1 MNLMKKIILITV
13 FISFIV
19 NAQSVEAFEQ
29 MKTYT
34 VADGLVGPVVP
45 VIFQDSRGVLWFGSD
60 RGGLSR
66 FDGNNFIPY
75 SGDSN
80 VFRGITKKIVEDK
93 WGHVWFLSQHP
104 SEGDGVISRY
114 DGTTFS
120 YVNEG
125 NCLAVDNAGDVWIGG
140 NNSITRYSALNSEE
154 IPQAYP
160 INITAT
166 SIAKINV
173 IFQSNDDTYWVGG
186 GDAQGV
192 LIISFQ
198 QDTNMWQVGSLRRH
212 ENLPNLSK
220 DRSVQVIIQDGD
232 DNLWFGGKSLLLKY
246 DGTQFKEILNTSI
259 EFPQPTGTLQNTI
272 SLQYQNVN
280 VKSDSHGRIW
290 FSDNQ
295 QLSWWDGE
303 KLQRLRS
310 FSVEANPN
318 YFLHGSFEIE
328 DAWNKLWFASQSGA
342 HLYDNKFF
350 ENYSTDVFQL
360 DSPLTDSPELAP
372 KVYGVDDG
380 LGSDN
385 ILTVFEGLDGK
396 IWFGHDNGVTSFEPQ
411 PVIVNHTTRATLGSN
426 SVRLMYT
433 DSSGTLW
440 LSIPGG
446 VAKYNADEE
455 RLIQYPLVEHT
466 TKHIIP
472 GNDDNIANQIYN
484 RRIDIIKIFE
494 ADGYIWFIDKPFQV
508 QNQFTHYRVYRY
520 RNGEFED
527 ISLIMQPEIGPG
539 GEPLF
544 HDSPPI
550 VSLGTDP
557 WLSLGG
563 WLFLPRSNG
572 LHRFTSRETFEL
584 IEFLTT
590 SSLPQ
595 PSDAITA
602 LHTDTHNRLWC
613 YYDTGEVKRYSNIQI
628 NTGQVSGTV
637 HTELLPLQSVIPIS
651 VTSDE
656 QDVQWFY
663 NTSSGQ
669 LMYWDNPEIAN
680 TLTELPGSASGAP
693 LLTIQTNRSIDPN
706 STSTVGQEDN
716 LNESETSE
724 PELMTFVFRDSIK
737 TYSGTELKKAVT
749 VDVIDVRGY
758 QITTN
763 GDLWLATAQGAIRYD
778 YETVTTYTTSDGFL
792 VDDLRDVH
800 EDHWG
805 NLWFAT
811 WGGGVVRYDGNSFLS
826 ISTKDGLIH
835 NNVSSIHATNEEDL
849 WFGSEGGATQYR
861 ASLGVLPFCR
871 ITSVD
876 AGKIFTE
883 PFLADSG
890 KRTFTQLSELLPAH
904 VKSVTINFEGI
915 NPLRDDM
922 EYRFRLIGV
931 ENNRWATVSSN
942 IKQPNETL
950 LQGDVK
956 QTFIPEELGE
966 NKLPPRIQ
974 YEGLKSGNYT
984 FLIKAFRE
992 GWPYT
997 QQPTVLNFTIDQ
1009 PIWSRWRNYLPTLI
1023 FIAAVG
1029 SLIFRLVVNRRHT
1042 AQLRIEMREKEEAE
1056 MQRIRAEIN
1065 EAQNIQMGLLPD
1077 KAPDIQQFDIAGMS
1091 IPATQVGGDFF
1102 DYLTVENGRTA
1113 IAVADAAGKGIRGA
1127 MNAVLTNGMLHE
1139 VSRFMSEADVILRN
1153 LNDGLAPRMY
1163 GPSFIAL
1170 NLAVLDENK
1179 KQIHY
1184 ANGGQ
1189 PYPLLKR
1196 GTEIIEIENTDLP
1209 LGSRK
1214 NVQYEATT
1222 VDLEEGDIFIF
1233 HTDGL
1238 IEALN
1243 ANHDMYGSDRFNEL
1257 VARIPDES
1265 SAEEVIQHIVDDVQN
1280 FVQDEE
1286 QYDDLTIVVVKL
1298 TANSTDETS

>member
-1 MNLMKKIILITV
+1 MKKFILIT
-13 FISFIV
+13 ILSSFIFH
-19 NAQSVEAFEQ
+19 AQFVDAFEQ

-60 RGGLSR
+60 RGGVSR

-75 SGDSN
+75 AGDSN

-120 YVNEG
+120 YVNDG
-125 NCLAVDNAGDVWIGG
+125 NCLTVDNAGDVWIGG
-140 NNSITRYSALNSEE
+140 NNSITRYTALNSQE
-154 IPQAYP
+154 IPQPFP

-166 SIAKINV
+166 SIARINV
-173 IFQSNDDTYWVGG
+173 IFQSNDDTYWLGG
-186 GDAQGV
+186 NDAQGV

-198 QDTNMWQVGSLRRH
+198 QDTNMWQVSTLRRH
-212 ENLPNLSK
+212 ENLPNISK
-220 DRSVQVIIQDGD
+220 ERSVHVIMQDAEN
-232 DNLWFGGKSLLLKY
+232 NLWFGGKSLLLKY
-246 DGTQFKEILNTSI
+246 DGTQFEEILNTTI
-259 EFPQPTGTLQNTI
+259 DPTKQTGTPQNTL
-272 SLQYQNVN
+272 SLQDQNVYVN
-280 VKSDSHGRIW
+280 SDSHGRIW
-290 FSDNQ
+290 FSDEQ

-310 FSVEANPN
+310 FSLDANPN
-318 YFLHGSFEIE
+318 TFLHGSFEIE

-342 HLYDNKFF
+342 HLYDNKYF
-350 ENYSTDVFQL
+350 EENTEGVFQM

-385 ILTVFEGLDGK
+385 ILTVFEALDGK
-396 IWFGHDNGVTSFEPQ
+396 IWFGHDNGVTSYEPQ
-411 PVIVNHTTRATLGSN
+411 PVIVNHSTRATLGSN
-426 SVRLMYT
+426 SVRMMYT
-433 DSSGTLW
+433 DNTGTLW

-455 RLIQYPLVEHT
+455 RIIQYPLIENT
-466 TKHIIP
+466 TKHIII
-472 GNDDNIANQIYN
+472 GNDENITDQIHN
-484 RRIDIIKIFE
+484 RRIDIIKLFE
-494 ADGYIWFIDKPFQV
+494 ADGYIWFIDKSYQV
-508 QNQFTHYRVYRY
+508 QNQFTHYRIYRY
-520 RNGEFED
+520 KNGEFED
-527 ISLIMQPEIGPG
+527 LSLIIQPEIGPG

-544 HDSPPI
+544 YDSPPI

-557 WLSLGG
+557 WISLGG

-572 LHRFTSRETFEL
+572 LYRFTSQETFEL
-584 IEFLTT
+584 IEFPTIR
-590 SSLPQ
+590 SLPQ
-595 PSDAITA
+595 PTDVITA
-602 LHTDTHNRLWC
+602 LHSDTHNRLWC

-628 NTGQVSGTV
+628 RTGQVRGTI
-637 HTELLPLQSVIPIS
+637 HTELLPLRSVIPIV
-651 VTSDE
+651 VTSNE

-680 TLTELPGSASGAP
+680 TLSELPGSASGAP
-693 LLTIQTNRSIDPN
+693 LLTIQTNKSIDPDT
-706 STSTVGQEDN
+706 TSTEDN
-716 LNESETSE
+716 QNNSNDNTQTKET
-724 PELMTFVFRDSIK
+724 ELMTFVFRDSIK
-737 TYSGTELKKAVT
+737 TYAGTELRKAIT
-749 VDVIDVRGY
+749 VEVIDVRGH

-763 GDLWLATAQGAIRYD
+763 GDLWLATALGAIRYD
-778 YETVTTYTTSDGFL
+778 YDTVTTYTTSDGFL

-871 ITSVD
+871 ITAVI
-876 AGKIFTE
+876 AGKTFTE
-883 PFLADSG
+883 PFLVDSG
-890 KRTFTQLSELLPAH
+890 KRTFTDLTELLPARI
-904 VKSVTINFEGI
+904 KNITINFEGI
-915 NPLRDDM
+915 NPIRDDM

-931 ENNRWATVSSN
+931 EDNKWSNVSSN
-942 IKQPNETL
+942 IKQPNETII
-950 LQGDVK
+950 QGDVK
-956 QTFIPEELGE
+956 QTFLPEELGE
-966 NKLPPRIQ
+966 NRLPARIQ

-997 QQPTVLNFTIDQ
+997 QKPTVMNFTIDQ
-1009 PIWSRWRNYLPTLI
+1009 PFWSRWRNYLPTLI

-1029 SLIFRLVVNRRHT
+1029 SLVFRLVVNRRHT
-1042 AQLRIEMREKEEAE
+1042 AQLRIEMRDKEEAE
-1056 MQRIRAEIN
+1056 MQRIRAELN

-1077 KAPDIQQFDIAGMS
+1077 ESPDTKSFDIAGMS

-1139 VSRFMSEADVILRN
+1139 VSRFMSKSDVILRN
-1153 LNDGLAPRMY
+1153 LNAGLAPRMY

-1170 NLAVLDENK
+1170 NLAVLDEDK
-1179 KQIHY
+1179 KQIDY
-1184 ANGGQ
+1184 SNGGQ

-1214 NVQYEATT
+1214 NVQYESTT
-1222 VDLEEGDIFIF
+1222 IDLEEGDIFIF

-1257 VARIPDES
+1257 ASKIPKES
-1265 SAEEVIQHIVDDVQN
+1265 SAEEVIQLIIEDVQS
-1280 FVQDEE
+1280 FVQEEE
-1286 QYDDLTIVVVKL
+1286 QYDDLTLVVIKL
-1298 TANSTDETS
+1298 TANSTL